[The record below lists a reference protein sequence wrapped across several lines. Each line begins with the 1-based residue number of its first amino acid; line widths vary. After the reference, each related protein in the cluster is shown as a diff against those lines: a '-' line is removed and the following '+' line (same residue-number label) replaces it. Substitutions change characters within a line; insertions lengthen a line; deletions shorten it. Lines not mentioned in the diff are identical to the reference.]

1 MQSISCIGII
11 TKLLPKCMN
20 SVELCSQLDEN
31 TSRNT
36 VGYRMQRNAPN
47 SIYQITYYG
56 NDTIF
61 LRHL

>member
-1 MQSISCIGII
+1 
-11 TKLLPKCMN
+11 MN

-61 LRHL
+61 LRHT